1 MLVKKY
7 NRQNATIADIF
18 AEYVAKQPEKV
29 CLIFEDRKWTFREV
43 SWRLL
48 RLCDYFDWSIPYNQY
63 PIEQVNDY
71 SNRVANVFL
80 NNKYKRGEVVG
91 LMLENR
97 PEFVAM
103 WLGLSKLGVIVPL
116 INHNLRKNALLHSV
130 NVANCKALIYGES
143 LRDAVQEIKESL
155 PSSLELFQFNDAV
168 QQPVLDIAHDL
179 ASMLQNASKEQP
191 TANVNK
197 PDHHDKLLYIY
208 TSGTT
213 GLPKAAVITHSRYR
227 FLKQDY
233 KTLWLTKSTL
243 FRFVFIT
250 AAIHMVAGFRN
261 DDIFYTPL
269 PLYHTAGGMMSIG
282 QALLFGATVV
292 IRKKFSASQYFADCK
307 KNNCTVDSDFEIHA
321 VDYS

>member
-1 MLVKKY
+1 M
-7 NRQNATIADIF
+7 
-18 AEYVAKQPEKV
+18 
-29 CLIFEDRKWTFREV
+29 
-43 SWRLL
+43 
-48 RLCDYFDWSIPYNQY
+48 
-63 PIEQVNDY
+63 
-71 SNRVANVFL
+71 FL

-233 KTLWLTKSTL
+233 KTL
-243 FRFVFIT
+243 
-250 AAIHMVAGFRN
+250 
-261 DDIFYTPL
+261 
-269 PLYHTAGGMMSIG
+269 
-282 QALLFGATVV
+282 
-292 IRKKFSASQYFADCK
+292 
-307 KNNCTVDSDFEIHA
+307 
-321 VDYS
+321 